1 MESKC
6 KILSTVRKNAFSKE
20 KIFSFLGSCENCRI
34 MRTCLKRV
42 FLPVLRTKTKKK
54 DHESFH
60 GLLVP
65 VAGVE
70 PASVISF
77 CLGE

>member
-1 MESKC
+1 
-6 KILSTVRKNAFSKE
+6 
-20 KIFSFLGSCENCRI
+20 

-42 FLPVLRTKTKKK
+42 FSLVLRTKAKKK
-54 DHESFH
+54 DHEAFH

-77 CLGE
+77 FLGKWAISKAVWKNVWKMWTKKLA